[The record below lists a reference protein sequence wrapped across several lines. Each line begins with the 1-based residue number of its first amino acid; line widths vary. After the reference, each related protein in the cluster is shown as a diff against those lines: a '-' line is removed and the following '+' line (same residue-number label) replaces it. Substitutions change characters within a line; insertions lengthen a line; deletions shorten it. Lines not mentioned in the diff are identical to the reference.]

1 MPLAEGVS
9 LSFADSGGARFH
21 VIENVSFKPEPGK
34 ITTIS
39 GPSGSGKS
47 TLLYVLA
54 GLLPPEAG
62 TVTLNGTDL
71 YGMSERKRDAWRRS
85 NIGFIF
91 QDFHL
96 IDELSP
102 LANAT
107 LPATFGP
114 APGVK
119 ERATQLLKR
128 LGVPAERQTIAQLS
142 RGERQRVAVARA
154 LAFDPPVVLAD
165 EPSASLDSASTA
177 DLVSI
182 LSDLAAE
189 GRTVVVASHDPDI
202 VAASSHVFFL
212 QHGRLTAVVKDPV
225 AA

>member
-1 MPLAEGVS
+1 MLLAEGVS
-9 LSFADSGGARFH
+9 LSFADSGGARFD
-21 VIENVSFKPEPGK
+21 VLDSVSFEPEPGK

-47 TLLYVLA
+47 TLLYSLA
-54 GLLPPEAG
+54 GLLPPGDG
-62 TVTLNGTDL
+62 TVSLNGTNL
-71 YGMSERKRDAWRRS
+71 YAMSERRRDVWRRA

-114 APGVK
+114 APGVR
-119 ERATQLLKR
+119 ERATQVLKR

-165 EPSASLDSASTA
+165 EPSASLDRASTA
-177 DLVSI
+177 ELVSI
-182 LSDLAAE
+182 LADLAAE

-202 VAASSHVFFL
+202 RAASQHVFLL
-212 QHGRLTAVVKDPV
+212 QHGCLSAVVKE
-225 AA
+225 AAA

>member
-1 MPLAEGVS
+1 MLLADGIG
-9 LSFADSGGARFH
+9 LSFADSGGARF
-21 VIENVSFKPEPGK
+21 VVLEDVRFAPEPGR
-34 ITTIS
+34 ITVIS

-54 GLLPPEAG
+54 GLLPPLAG
-62 TVTLNGTDL
+62 TVRLDGTDL
-71 YGMSERKRDAWRRS
+71 YGMSERRRDAWRRS
-85 NIGFIF
+85 RIGFIF

-114 APGVK
+114 APGVR
-119 ERATQLLKR
+119 ERAAKVLRR
-128 LGVPAERQTIAQLS
+128 LGVPAERHTIAQLS

-165 EPSASLDSASTA
+165 EPSASLDRASTA
-177 DLVSI
+177 ELLAI
-182 LSDLAAE
+182 LADLARE

-202 VAASSHVFFL
+202 VARADATFTL
-212 QHGRLTAVVKDPV
+212 QHGRLTPV
-225 AA
+225 GTVAET

>member
-1 MPLAEGVS
+1 MLLAEDVN
-9 LSFADSGGARFH
+9 LSFADSGGSQFAVLDAIRF
-21 VIENVSFKPEPGK
+21 SPEPGR
-34 ITTIS
+34 ITAIS

-54 GLLPPEAG
+54 GLLPPNTG
-62 TVTLNGTDL
+62 TVRFNEANL
-71 YGMSERKRDAWRRS
+71 YSMSETHRDGWRRA

-96 IDELSP
+96 IEELSP
-102 LANAT
+102 LGNAT

-114 APGVK
+114 ARGAR
-119 ERATQLLKR
+119 ERATEILKR
-128 LGVPAERQTIAQLS
+128 LGVPAERRTIAQLS

-182 LSDLAAE
+182 LSDLARE

-202 VAASSHVFFL
+202 LRAAHTTFVL
-212 QHGRLTAVVKDPV
+212 QHGHLETA
-225 AA
+225 A

>member
-1 MPLAEGVS
+1 VT
-9 LSFADSGGARFH
+9 FDGA
-21 VIENVSFKPEPGK
+21 N
-34 ITTIS
+34 
-39 GPSGSGKS
+39 
-47 TLLYVLA
+47 LYA
-54 GLLPPEAG
+54 
-62 TVTLNGTDL
+62 
-71 YGMSERKRDAWRRS
+71 MSERRRDSWRRS
-85 NIGFIF
+85 HIGFIF

-114 APGVK
+114 ARGVR
-119 ERATQLLKR
+119 ERASDVLRR

-165 EPSASLDSASTA
+165 EPSASLDRAATA
-177 DLVSI
+177 ELVSI
-182 LSDLAAE
+182 LADIAAE

-202 VAASSHVFFL
+202 LARADTVFLL
-212 QHGRLTAVVKDPV
+212 QHGRLSPVEREAV
-225 AA
+225 A

>member
-1 MPLAEGVS
+1 MLLAEGIH
-9 LSFADSGGARFH
+9 LSFGDSGGRQFAVLDDVRFA
-21 VIENVSFKPEPGK
+21 PEPGK
-34 ITTIS
+34 ITAIS

-54 GLLPPEAG
+54 GLLPPG
-62 TVTLNGTDL
+62 SGLVSFDGTDL
-71 YGMSERKRDAWRRS
+71 YAMSERRRDGWRRT
-85 NIGFIF
+85 NVGFIF

-107 LPATFGP
+107 LPATFGS
-114 APGVK
+114 APGVRD
-119 ERATQLLKR
+119 RAAQVLKR
-128 LGVPAERQTIAQLS
+128 LGVPAERRTIAELS

-165 EPSASLDSASTA
+165 EPSASLDSAATA
-177 DLVSI
+177 DLIAI
-182 LSDLAAE
+182 LSDLAKE

-202 VAASSHVFFL
+202 LAASNVVAVL
-212 QHGRLTAVVKDPV
+212 QHGRLTAKEAV
-225 AA
+225 A

>member
-1 MPLAEGVS
+1 MLLAEGVS
-9 LSFADSGGARFH
+9 LAFADAGGARFD
-21 VIENVSFKPEPGK
+21 VLNAVSFNPEPGK

-54 GLLPPEAG
+54 GLLPPGAG
-62 TVTLNGTDL
+62 TVSLNGTNL
-71 YGMSERKRDAWRRS
+71 YGMSERRRDAWRRA

-107 LPATFGP
+107 LPATFGR
-114 APGVK
+114 APGVR
-119 ERATQLLKR
+119 ERATRILQR
-128 LGVPAERQTIAQLS
+128 LGVPAERQTISQLS

-154 LAFDPPVVLAD
+154 LAFDPAVVLAD
-165 EPSASLDSASTA
+165 EPSASLDRASTA
-177 DLVSI
+177 ELI
-182 LSDLAAE
+182 AIIADLAAE

-202 VAASSHVFFL
+202 RAASHHVFLL
-212 QHGRLTAVVKDPV
+212 QHGRLGPICGE